1 MGLLGGRPS
10 SDPSFALM
18 CSFISFNSDF
28 LTWASTTVL
37 MRLTAMMDVK
47 GLAKSGWFPRL
58 TPQSCLL
65 PSMPFCR

>member
-28 LTWASTTVL
+28 LTWATTVL
-37 MRLTAMMDVK
+37 MRLTAVMDVK
-47 GLAKSGWFPRL
+47 GLAKSGWFL
-58 TPQSCLL
+58 A
-65 PSMPFCR
+65 